1 MRTLKVLIVVLAML
15 AISAPSF
22 GYILVYNAYAR
33 LKAVDSDANALVGKA
48 MKGYLIVDETNDGEV
63 NDVAWIAYGK
73 DSEGSKTYT
82 LSVPYIELQVD
93 GKYQTVY
100 MDIDE
105 GWFVTTIGRMAS
117 KNIGFAD
124 RTLVAYT
131 MSGNFT
137 IYDGVVFDM
146 GQMLRGSGNMVIT
159 LNSTKTRAA
168 NTDGDTI
175 DVVIDDIT
183 AALILL
189 GYLE

>member
-33 LKAVDSDANALVGKA
+33 LKAVDSDSNALVGKA
-48 MKGYLIVDETNDGEV
+48 LKGYLIIDETNDGEV

-82 LSVPYIELQVD
+82 FSVPYIELQVD

-105 GWFVTTIGRMAS
+105 GWFVTAIGRMSS

-124 RTLVAYT
+124 RMLVAYT
-131 MSGNFT
+131 MSGNFI
-137 IYDGVVFDM
+137 IYDGIVFDIV
-146 GQMLRGSGNMVIT
+146 QMRGSGNMVIT
-159 LNSTKTRAA
+159 LNSTRTKAA

-175 DVVIDDIT
+175 DDVIDDIT
-183 AALILL
+183 ADLLSL
-189 GYLE
+189 GYLP